1 MLTEAEFCNAVVE
14 MIRRAET
21 KLPKDVAR
29 VLEKSAREARNPI
42 AKLQLKTML
51 ENIKLAEKSKIP
63 ICQDTG
69 TLFFFV
75 KLGQK
80 TRLGFD
86 LKEAINSAVERAT
99 REVPLRANLVD
110 PLTRK
115 PTKAGPRQPAVHLE
129 LVEGEKLELDLLV
142 KGAGS
147 ENWSRLFMLKP
158 VEGSAAV
165 CNAVLATL
173 TEAGGKPCP
182 PVIVGLGVGG
192 SAETAPVLARLALL
206 RRIDK
211 ANPDPAM
218 ARLEREIES
227 AANELEIGP
236 MGLGGRPTVLRVLVE
251 KAACH
256 TASLPVAVAIQCWVA
271 RKAKAKLTG
280 GKMEV
285 VEP

>member
-1 MLTEAEFCNAVVE
+1 MLTGAGFCNAVVE

-21 KLPKDVAR
+21 ELPNDVVR
-29 VLEKSAREARNPI
+29 LLEKSAREARNPV

-51 ENIKLAEKSKIP
+51 ENVKLAEKSKIP

-86 LKEAINSAVERAT
+86 LKGAINSAVERAT
-99 REVPLRANLVD
+99 REVPLRTNLVD

-115 PTKAGPRQPAVHLE
+115 PAKSGPRQPAVHME
-129 LVEGEKLELDLLV
+129 LVGGEKLELDLLV

-165 CNAVLATL
+165 RMAVLATL
-173 TEAGGKPCP
+173 AEAGGRPCP
-182 PVIVGLGVGG
+182 PVVVGLGVGG
-192 SAETAPVLARLALL
+192 SAETAPILARLALL
-206 RRIDK
+206 RSTDK
-211 ANPDPAM
+211 PNPDSSLAK
-218 ARLEREIES
+218 LEREIEV
-227 AANELEIGP
+227 AANNLEIGP
-236 MGLGGRPTVLRVLVE
+236 MGLGGKPTVLRVLVE

-271 RKAKAKLTG
+271 RRARARLTG

-285 VEP
+285 IEP

>member
-14 MIRRAET
+14 MIRLAET
-21 KLPKDVAR
+21 RLPKDVAR
-29 VLEKSAREARNPI
+29 VLEKSARETRNPV
-42 AKLQLKTML
+42 AKLQLETML
-51 ENIKLAEKSKIP
+51 ENVKLAEKSKIP

-86 LKEAINSAVERAT
+86 LKGAINSAVERAT
-99 REVPLRANLVD
+99 REVPLRTNLVD

-115 PTKAGPRQPAVHLE
+115 PTKAGPRQPAVHIE
-129 LVEGEKLELDLLV
+129 LAGGEKLELDLLV

-147 ENWSRLFMLKP
+147 ENWSRLFMMKP
-158 VEGSAAV
+158 AEGSAAV
-165 CNAVLATL
+165 RKAVLATL
-173 TEAGGKPCP
+173 EEAGGRPCP

-192 SAETAPVLARLALL
+192 SAETAPILARLALL

-211 ANPDPAM
+211 PNPDPAL
-218 ARLEREIES
+218 AKLEREIEL
-227 AANELEIGP
+227 AANKLEIGP
-236 MGLGGRPTVLRVLVE
+236 MGLGGRPTVLRVLIE

-271 RKAKAKLTG
+271 RKAKARLTG
-280 GKMEV
+280 GKIEV
-285 VEP
+285 IEP

>member
-1 MLTEAEFCNAVVE
+1 MLIEADFIKTVVE

-21 KLPKDVAR
+21 KLPKDVVR
-29 VLEKSAREARNPI
+29 LLEKSAKGGQDSI
-42 AKLQLKTML
+42 VKLQLKTMI

-75 KLGQK
+75 KLGRK
-80 TRLGFD
+80 TKLEFD
-86 LKEAINSAVERAT
+86 LRRAINSAFERAAK
-99 REVPLRANLVD
+99 EVPLRANLVD

-115 PTKAGPRQPAVHLE
+115 PTKSGPKQPAVHIE
-129 LVEGEKLELDLLV
+129 LVEGRGLELDLLV

-165 CNAVLATL
+165 CRAAIVTLA
-173 TEAGGKPCP
+173 EAGGRPCP
-182 PVIVGLGVGG
+182 PVVVGLGVGG
-192 SAETAPVLARLALL
+192 SAETAPILARLALL
-206 RRIDK
+206 RRLDRP
-211 ANPDPAM
+211 NPDHTLAK
-218 ARLEREIES
+218 LERQIET
-227 AANELEIGP
+227 AANGLEIGP
-236 MGLGGRPTVLRVLVE
+236 MGLGGRPTVLRVLIE

-271 RKAKAKLTG
+271 RRAKARLMGNKL
-280 GKMEV
+280 EV
-285 VEP
+285 IEP